1 MEDLMTEAVEKV
13 YAPHQQ
19 RVVEEKEELDKKVEL
34 LRKFVTTN
42 PIFESLDVKEQGR
55 LRKQLVCMN
64 CYSDILG
71 DRIRNFT

>member
-1 MEDLMTEAVEKV
+1 MTEVAEKV

-19 RVVEEKEELDKKVEL
+19 RVVEEKRELDNKIEL
-34 LRKFVTTN
+34 LRKFVTTS
-42 PIFESLDVKEQGR
+42 PIFEGLDIQEQGR
-55 LRKQLVCMN
+55 LRKQLVYMN